1 MSRGERA
8 LFHVA
13 NGLVVGTGL
22 IYAWMLYA
30 LEPQDEYALVNHPLQ
45 SEVQHAHV
53 LVAPSLI
60 LLLGV
65 LWRSHVAPQL
75 RSRQRARRT
84 SGIALLALAG
94 PMILSGYALQV
105 SSEPSWREAW
115 IAAHVGASALWIAAL
130 GTHLLARRRSAAA
143 QIDAAPSVAIRRRAR
158 SVERARRV
166 LPSGAGP
173 DRPAVR
179 GADLGVDCE
188 ARESPAR

>member
-13 NGLVVGTGL
+13 NGLVAGTGL

-45 SEVQHAHV
+45 SDMQHAHV
-53 LVAPSLI
+53 LAAPLLV

-75 RSRQRARRT
+75 RAGQRALRT

-94 PMILSGYALQV
+94 PMIVSGYALQV
-105 SSEPSWREAW
+105 SSEPSSREAW
-115 IAAHVGASALWIAAL
+115 IVAHVATSALWIAAI
-130 GTHLLARRRSAAA
+130 GVHLIARRTRAARDSA
-143 QIDAAPSVAIRRRAR
+143 PVATVATARVLQGARRAR
-158 SVERARRV
+158 SASVKLAR
-166 LPSGAGP
+166 
-173 DRPAVR
+173 
-179 GADLGVDCE
+179 
-188 ARESPAR
+188 